1 MAKPA
6 PAFGCRDCGDTFAR
20 WAGRCPSCGAMNSV
34 TQLTAAESAAEAAQI
49 QAEKTG
55 KPGRANPRAP
65 TVRAAPGAA
74 TALTVED
81 PAAPTGPPPPR
92 ISSGDS
98 ELDRVLGGG
107 FAPGMVTV
115 LGGEPGIGKSTLLA
129 QVAGMVGAHTPALY
143 VTAEEATAQVA
154 ARLDRLSSRGAKLRL
169 AATNDASAIALEIA
183 GGAWTLVVVDSI
195 QLIALPGSDGEAGGV
210 AQCKACAAAIV
221 EAAKKSGTAVVIV
234 GHVTKDGG
242 LAGPRLL
249 EHLVDTVLA
258 FEGDRYADLRV
269 LRAVKNR
276 YGATSE
282 IGLFRMGA
290 AGLIGVP
297 DAGAAFIA
305 DRDPGVTGS
314 CVVPSLEGNRCL
326 LVEVQALVNP
336 TEMPQPTRRVAGLDP
351 NRVHMVVAVLTR
363 RLKFPLGTCDVFV
376 NATGGARLTEPG
388 ADLAI
393 ALAIA
398 SAWKERPVPPDLVAV
413 GEVGLGGE
421 LRPAPRYELRA
432 NEARRLGFQR
442 LVGPG
447 GGAGRGRL
455 VTTRLADAVE
465 AALGS

>member
-1 MAKPA
+1 
-6 PAFGCRDCGDTFAR
+6 
-20 WAGRCPSCGAMNSV
+20 MNTV
-34 TQLTAAESAAEAAQI
+34 AELNGPEAALI
-49 QAEKTG
+49 AG
-55 KPGRANPRAP
+55 KAAARGRDGG
-65 TVRAAPGAA
+65 RAAPGGLRV
-74 TALTVED
+74 ALAVED
-81 PAAPTGPPPPR
+81 PAAPAGPPPPR
-92 ISSGDS
+92 ISSGNG

-107 FAPGMVTV
+107 FAPAMVAV

-129 QVAGMVGAHTPALY
+129 QVAGAVGAHVPALY
-143 VTAEEATAQVA
+143 ITAEEATAQVT
-154 ARLDRLSSRGAKLRL
+154 ARLERLAAKGAHLRL
-169 AATNDASAIALEIA
+169 AATNDAAAIAAEIA
-183 GGAWTLVVVDSI
+183 GGAWKLVVVDSI
-195 QLIALPGSDGEAGGV
+195 QLIALPGMEGEAGGV

-276 YGATSE
+276 FGATSE
-282 IGLFRMGA
+282 IGLFRMGGS
-290 AGLIGVP
+290 GLDAVP

-336 TEMPQPTRRVAGLDP
+336 SEMPQPARRVAGLDP
-351 NRVHMVVAVLTR
+351 NRVAMVLAVLSR
-363 RLKFPLGTCDVFV
+363 RLRLPIGTCDVFV
-376 NATGGARLTEPG
+376 NATGGARLNEPA

-393 ALAIA
+393 ALAVA
-398 SAWKERPVPPDLVAV
+398 SAWRERPVPPDLVAV

-442 LVGPG
+442 LIGPG
-447 GGAGRGRL
+447 GGSGRGRL
-455 VTTRLADAVE
+455 VATRLADAVE
-465 AALGS
+465 AALGT